1 MKNALKF
8 YHVFVA
14 FAALVGIVPL
24 RVNADLFDHD
34 SRWVIND
41 PQIAAEA
48 SQKQTTGYVY
58 PQEGTSF
65 FSFAVLPIR
74 SSAGD
79 PPVTIGMYQT
89 VAFHLDGHGLRLTG
103 WVQTENRN
111 GLWDTGEAVLS
122 IYDADDALLAW
133 ASSGVLTSENLEW
146 QAFAVELDAIY
157 GAAYWRVDLYGTV
170 FDGYYVNTF
179 YDDVQLVALPV
190 PGAALLGLLGL
201 GGSGGLLR
209 WRRRMT
215 AMAA

>member
-1 MKNALKF
+1 MKNALKS

-14 FAALVGIVPL
+14 FVVLVGIVPL

-34 SRWVIND
+34 SGWVIND
-41 PQIAAEA
+41 PQIAAVA
-48 SQKQTTGYVY
+48 NQKQATGFVY

-65 FSFAVLPIR
+65 FSFAALPVR
-74 SSAGD
+74 DSAGD

-89 VAFHLDGHGLRLTG
+89 GAFHLDGHGLRLSG

-111 GLWDTGEAVLS
+111 GLWDTGEAVVS
-122 IYDADDALLAW
+122 VYDADDTLLAW
-133 ASSGVLTSENLEW
+133 ASSGALTSENLEW
-146 QAFAVELDAIY
+146 LPFAVEVDAVC
-157 GAAYWRVDLYGTV
+157 GTAYWRVDLYGTV

-209 WRRRMT
+209 WRRRT
-215 AMAA
+215 TTMAA